1 MTLPPPSTPPT
12 RVLIV
17 HDSPTVRAS
26 LRRTVA
32 SDPRLRVVGEL
43 DSALHLVEAV
53 GRLAPDVVVMDV
65 VMPEVDGYQATRA
78 LMASRPTPIVLVS
91 QVVDPSDASVALEA
105 IRAGALAIVDPPPPP
120 SDAAR
125 SFRRD
130 SFLSLV
136 RSAANAHPS
145 RGATSHDAPVS
156 RVRTLR
162 RSARVIGIVA
172 SAGGPA
178 ALSSVLEQ
186 LPRRGFPPLL
196 VVQHLAKGF
205 SDGLARWL
213 AGSGHPVSVGGAG
226 ERVEPGH
233 VYVAPEDRH
242 IGLTADARIAI
253 SDEPPVGFFRP
264 SGTWMLSSLA
274 RALGPDAGGVVLTG
288 MGDDGAAGARALR
301 DRGGEIVAQDEASS
315 VVFGMPRAT
324 IACGA
329 ANEVLSLRAIAQWI
343 VDKRG
348 GEP

>member
-1 MTLPPPSTPPT
+1 MPPPSTLPT

-26 LRRTVA
+26 LRRTLA
-32 SDPRLRVVGEL
+32 SDPQLRVIGEL
-43 DSALHLVEAV
+43 ESAQSLVDAV

-120 SDAAR
+120 ADAAR
-125 SFRRD
+125 SFRRE
-130 SFLSLV
+130 SFLALV

-145 RGATSHDAPVS
+145 RASASHGAPIA
-156 RVRTLR
+156 RVRSMR
-162 RSARVIGIVA
+162 RAARVIGIVA

-178 ALSSVLEQ
+178 ALSSLLEQ
-186 LPRRGFPPLL
+186 LPQRGFPPLL

-213 AGSGHPVSVGGAG
+213 AASGHPVSVGGAG
-226 ERVEPGH
+226 ERPEQGH
-233 VYVAPEDRH
+233 VYVAPDDRH
-242 IGLTADARIAI
+242 LGLTSDARIAI
-253 SDEPPVGFFRP
+253 SDEPPVGLFRP
-264 SGTWMLSSLA
+264 SGTWMLRSLA
-274 RALGPDAGGVVLTG
+274 RTLGADAGAVVLTG
-288 MGDDGAAGARALR
+288 MGDDGAAGARVLR

-315 VVFGMPRAT
+315 VVFGMPQAT